1 MRGHAQAEVAVE
13 GAGQMVFAEPLG
25 EGEDGRGDEEDEGEG
40 EEDGVSS
47 DGEEK
52 MLIIPGDAV
61 DAAAVSTES
70 QVEG

>member
-1 MRGHAQAEVAVE
+1 
-13 GAGQMVFAEPLG
+13 MVFAEPLG
-25 EGEDGRGDEEDEGEG
+25 ESEDGRGDEEDEGEG
-40 EEDGVSS
+40 EEGEDGVSS

-61 DAAAVSTES
+61 DAVAVSAES